1 VSDTWFCYH
10 NLTDF
15 CLIVF
20 GTPVLLKRKADA
32 IMVDVPLPSPVQ
44 HSPSLPPHPCKHQC
58 LGNEVLDHMK
68 ELLRVRSQKLDDL
81 CRAQL
86 VAQEALG
93 VMAAAMLQQQGEMQ
107 ALAAW
112 EMEVGDLM
120 GEMARMVEGEE
131 LDL

>member
-1 VSDTWFCYH
+1 
-10 NLTDF
+10 
-15 CLIVF
+15 
-20 GTPVLLKRKADA
+20 
-32 IMVDVPLPSPVQ
+32 
-44 HSPSLPPHPCKHQC
+44 
-58 LGNEVLDHMK
+58 MK
-68 ELLRVRSQKLDDL
+68 ELLRVGSQQLDGL

-86 VAQEALG
+86 VAQEALK